1 MGISTLTGEL
11 TEVVESE
18 TQRTDMGKQDDQRI
32 ARLPASQIAEGRL
45 KEPAG
50 LLATQAHQLR
60 LAGGENPMARR
71 HATRAADLLR
81 ATERQPQRAKM
92 EIEIL
97 RGQLQFQVNADRAG
111 YEVVASGQRHAGLR
125 PARSRPF
132 SVRKNAPWEART
144 PDLEVN
150 SLTL

>member
-45 KEPAG
+45 KESAG

-92 EIEIL
+92 EIETL
-97 RGQLQFQVNADRAG
+97 RGQFQVNADRAG
-111 YEVVASGQRHAGLR
+111 YEFVAFGQRHAGLR
-125 PARSRPF
+125 PARSRPL
-132 SVRKNAPWEART
+132 SARKNAPWEART